1 MLQHTRDLYAARV
14 CSPSQA
20 SENLRS
26 SSGRLS
32 HPPGPD
38 PATSLVDGYAR
49 CALDRMHSS
58 RPTLAWKIARAAPG
72 LRSVRA
78 RRALHHIGSAAQM
91 RVLTPARAPR
101 ACRSKSMQNR
111 RPVLW
116 SSRWRCFYMLGS
128 FGGGQGHAYGL
139 SRRDAH
145 RGSFAAPRGASWTSR
160 HALSFA
166 RF

>member
-58 RPTLAWKIARAAPG
+58 RPTLASKIARAAPG

-101 ACRSKSMQNR
+101 ACRSKSLQNR